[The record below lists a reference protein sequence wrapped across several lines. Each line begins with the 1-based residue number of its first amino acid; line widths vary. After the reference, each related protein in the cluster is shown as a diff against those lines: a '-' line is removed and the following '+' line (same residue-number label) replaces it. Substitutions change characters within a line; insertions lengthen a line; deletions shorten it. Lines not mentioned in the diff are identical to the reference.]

1 MPKWFDLAKGE
12 IGVKERKGKA
22 HNPVVLA
29 YYDEAGH
36 PHIDNDEVPW
46 CAAFVG
52 AMLKRAGLKGTGAL
66 TARSYLT
73 WGKPL
78 KHPKEGAIMVF
89 KRGNSSWQGHVA
101 FYVKEDATHYHVLGG
116 NQRNAVNISRYPKK
130 DLLGIRW
137 PTSFA
142 TSRTV
147 AAQVVSASAATAGT
161 VFTALHDTTEPLQ
174 PVVEQSTGVWEGAI
188 YVALGISLISALAT
202 IFFRLQARQ
211 DGKYNR

>member
-1 MPKWFDLAKGE
+1 MPKWFNLAEGE

-22 HNPVVLA
+22 HNPVILG
-29 YYDEAGH
+29 YYEEAGH
-36 PHIDNDEVPW
+36 PYIDNDEVPW

-66 TARSYLT
+66 TARSYLN

-78 KHPKEGAIMVF
+78 KKPKEGAIMVF

-101 FYVKEDATHYHVLGG
+101 FYVKEDKTHYHVLGG
-116 NQRNAVNISRYPKK
+116 NQSNAVNISRYPKTS
-130 DLLGIRW
+130 LLGIRW

-161 VFTALHDTTEPLQ
+161 VLTAVHQSTEPLQ
-174 PVVEQSTGVWEGAI
+174 PVVEQSASVWEGAV

-202 IFFRLQARQ
+202 IFFRLQARA
-211 DGKYNR
+211 DGKYNS